1 MNLLE
6 ALQTETDQ
14 QAFAVG
20 DYIFRQGE
28 IGTYM
33 YVVAEGFV
41 DVSVQGSL
49 VRTMRPGDL
58 FGEMALIDDSPR
70 SADAIAM
77 TDCKVAAID
86 ERQFL
91 FLIHETPM
99 FALQVM
105 TVMADRLRK
114 HLP

>member
-1 MNLLE
+1 MNPLE
-6 ALQTETDQ
+6 AVQKEPNRQT
-14 QAFAVG
+14 FAG
-20 DYIFRQGE
+20 GEFIFHQGE
-28 IGTYM
+28 VGTYM
-33 YVVAEGFV
+33 YVVVEGTI
-41 DVSVQGSL
+41 DISVHGSL
-49 VRTMRPGDL
+49 VRTMGPGDL

-70 SADAIAM
+70 SANAIAK
-77 TDCKVAAID
+77 TDCMVAAID